1 MPWGTVEGKGV
12 LAESQKIRFLDLKND
27 KKSKKGAKKLRNDV
41 YVDCDCDEITKIDY
55 GFSEKNVICMYFRT
69 TSKES
74 IEIELIELFKTEKLV
89 LQIQPEQPD
98 SFEIPSEYLADG
110 RFLHIRVSGKMLQT
124 DRVWHSFIHIIGD
137 ASAYQEIQMEQ
148 LNGCVMRVKRGT
160 PIEKHEPTWLEK
172 LLFLLTRQ
180 SIDATD
186 QNCYYAALAIYEATK
201 KELTENGID
210 TSDCQTIA
218 ELIEKYK
225 DYYQKEFSKTLNH
238 YKQILSDIYDAIVS
252 RGVVFPKENIED
264 YDDQIRKL
272 KKVDLVIEF
281 SEMLKNV
288 SASEVVLVEKLTDRV
303 GSQKFVP
310 NYFSISD
317 NLSSSNLT
325 ITVNDQIDIT
335 DILTVTVSHN
345 ES

>member
-1 MPWGTVEGKGV
+1 MQNTIKIDVVTDTIVSISTVDNGSNSIVIKFTNCTVNDTPPEVEFYKPEKYCGCVTFDTGQREYAATVPDECINDGHVFHFRYVCKDKAHKYFHV
-12 LAESQKIRFLDLKND
+12 LGNATKFENMTLEKV
-27 KKSKKGAKKLRNDV
+27 ANDV
-41 YVDCDCDEITKIDY
+41 VVMRGNTLPETEIT
-55 GFSEKNVICMYFRT
+55 
-69 TSKES
+69 
-74 IEIELIELFKTEKLV
+74 
-89 LQIQPEQPD
+89 
-98 SFEIPSEYLADG
+98 YLG
-110 RFLHIRVSGKMLQT
+110 LL
-124 DRVWHSFIHIIGD
+124 
-137 ASAYQEIQMEQ
+137 
-148 LNGCVMRVKRGT
+148 L
-160 PIEKHEPTWLEK
+160 K
-172 LLFLLTRQ
+172 LLTKENL
-180 SIDATD
+180 DPTD
-186 QNCYYAALAIYEATK
+186 KNCYEAG
-201 KELTENGID
+201 LTLYQ
-210 TSDCQTIA
+210 SLQL
-218 ELIEKYK
+218 ELIEKEMDISECVTIGDLIDK
-225 DYYQKEFSKTLNH
+225 LKEYYDN
-238 YKQILSDIYDAIVS
+238 ILSDIYDAIVS
-252 RGVVFPKENIED
+252 RGLIFPKENIDD